1 MGFFGGLCSVALG
14 RQIVLYR
21 SPKNSLDCLLI
32 CIAEFNLNIDIDST
46 RPNECRVQSL
56 TILGRH
62 DEYAAFMTSHAI
74 VSEMYLVSTYPSNLC
89 SSLVKRRLRSYN
101 SQE

>member
-62 DEYAAFMTSHAI
+62 DEYVAFMTSHAMDSI
-74 VSEMYLVSTYPSNLC
+74 EQS
-89 SSLVKRRLRSYN
+89 
-101 SQE
+101 